1 MRYFFKE
8 LFNAFLLGVVIFL
21 VYGVILYLSGNPWY
35 GDDVLAFFV
44 QNQVYSVSLY
54 MVNLYVFKIYRSK
67 FEGEFWTRYNVALG
81 LVLSVVASLVTIF
94 FLRIAI
100 SVGYHSQPLDIFLSK
115 ERITNY
121 YITLVISFIA
131 SAGYYTVVYWKQK
144 QEHKVNESRLI
155 AGTASAQFDALKN
168 QLDPHFLFNSLNVLA
183 SLIEENP
190 ALAQKF
196 TTSLSKVY
204 RYVLEQKSKELVP
217 LDEELMFARTYMNLI
232 KMRFEDSIEVSIP
245 DSATNADFKVVPL
258 SLQLLLEN
266 AVKHNQVTPS
276 KRLHIEI
283 KEIGNRLVIK
293 NNIQAKQVI
302 KKSSG
307 VGLLNIKKRYHLLTN
322 SEVRIEDDGHYFQ
335 VGIPILKEH
344 RTREFAPLQEEFI
357 ADKRYK
363 MAKKKVEE
371 LKGFYIHLT
380 IYCIMVPL
388 FIYLNAISTDFPW
401 ALFPILGWG
410 WGVIGHAAETFGWN
424 PIFNKKWEARKIEEL
439 MDDDNF

>member
-1 MRYFFKE
+1 MQKFFKD
-8 LFNAFLLGVVIFL
+8 LINAFLLGLVIFL
-21 VYGVILYLSGNPWY
+21 VHSGILYLVGNPFY
-35 GDDVLAFFV
+35 GESPFHFFV
-44 QNQVYSVSLY
+44 QNQLFSVTLY
-54 MVNLYVFKIYRSK
+54 LVNLYVFRAYRNRSN
-67 FEGEFWTRYNVALG
+67 GDFWTPQSVGLG
-81 LVLSVVASLVTIF
+81 LFLSVMASLVTIF
-94 FLRIAI
+94 FLRF
-100 SVGYHSQPLDIFLSK
+100 FLFVTWYGQTADSFLND
-115 ERITNY
+115 ERIENY
-121 YITLVISFIA
+121 YIAIITSFLA
-131 SAGYYTVVYWKQK
+131 TSGYYAFVYWKQK
-144 QEHKVNESRLI
+144 QEYKINESRLI

-190 ALAQKF
+190 VQAQKF

-217 LDEELMFARTYMNLI
+217 LDEELKFARTYMNLI

-245 DSATNADFKVVPL
+245 DKASNPEFKVVPL

-276 KRLHIEI
+276 KKLHIEI
-283 KEIGNRLVIK
+283 LEVGNRLVIK

-307 VGLLNIKKRYHLLTN
+307 VGLVNIKKRYNLLTN
-322 SEVRIEDDGHYFQ
+322 SEVRIEDDGKNFQ
-335 VGIPILKEH
+335 VGIPILTQH
-344 RTREFAPLQEEFI
+344 LTRNFTPSQDEFI
-357 ADKRYK
+357 ADKRYQ
-363 MAKKKVEE
+363 MAKKKVDN
-371 LKGFYIHLT
+371 LKGFYIHFA
-380 IYCIMVPL
+380 IYCLMVPV
-388 FIYLNAISTDFPW
+388 FIYLNYISTDFPW

-439 MDDDNF
+439 MEDDDF